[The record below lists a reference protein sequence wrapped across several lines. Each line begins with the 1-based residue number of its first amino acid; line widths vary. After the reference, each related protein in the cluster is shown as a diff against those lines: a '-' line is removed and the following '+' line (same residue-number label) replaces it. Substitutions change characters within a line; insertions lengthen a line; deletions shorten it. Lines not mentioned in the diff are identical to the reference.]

1 MTNYRKL
8 LYPSMLVPMVAVY
21 LMISHISKAATGSIG
36 DSQEIT
42 NLLSQAKSEAIEL
55 RDDADNMATYAR
67 SRLSWA
73 SFAGK
78 VNEIKEHVNETG
90 KLLAKLEQARATG
103 SLWQQEAI
111 DHITPVLRELAAA
124 TESTIDHLNNNKTLV
139 HTRDFREHCSVNY
152 DLAEKL
158 AKLVGDFVDYGETKA
173 KFAELQ
179 TRVEAH

>member
-8 LYPSMLVPMVAVY
+8 LYPSLLVPMVAGY
-21 LMISHISKAATGSIG
+21 LMISHITKAATAPIG
-36 DSQEIT
+36 DSEEIA
-42 NLLSQAKSEAIEL
+42 NLLSQAKSEAIAL
-55 RDDADNMATYAR
+55 RDDADDMATYTR
-67 SRLSWA
+67 SGLSWA

-78 VNEIKEHVNETG
+78 VTEIKEHVNAAG

-111 DHITPVLRELAAA
+111 DHITPVLKELAAA

-139 HTRDFREHCSVNY
+139 HTRDFKDHCSVNY
-152 DLAEKL
+152 DLSKQL
-158 AKLVGDFVDYGETKA
+158 AALVGDFVGYGETKA

-179 TRVEAH
+179 RRIEVH